1 MTIGSTLRDA
11 RKRAGLT
18 QAGLA
23 AMMGIKPQFMNDIER
38 GHRNFP
44 TKYLPKLPSEIRGQ
58 VIDAALAELKDQAD
72 KLEQMR

>member
-1 MTIGSTLRDA
+1 
-11 RKRAGLT
+11 
-18 QAGLA
+18 
-23 AMMGIKPQFMNDIER
+23 MMGIKPQFMNDIER